1 MCQWNCSCSQYVMCQ
16 VTVPRES
23 LFFVTFR
30 ACHSVFGSGCSNAAL
45 YQVTELL
52 YLKQTQL
59 ERLAAEKAAQQLSLE
74 RELAAVREQAE
85 RVNRC
90 HSSTLSVTPNYCAGK
105 RLLAKVPTL
114 VLRCN
119 KRPQPR
125 PPQGDGPFPFRNAV
139 ANAPCFTHPW
149 SQVCQKYGCSYCV
162 SLGAVTSVHVGLQ
175 ADEER

>member
-1 MCQWNCSCSQYVMCQ
+1 MCQ
-16 VTVPRES
+16 VTVPHES
-23 LFFVTFR
+23 LFFVTFG
-30 ACHSVFGSGCSNAAL
+30 ACHSVFGRGCSNAAL

-74 RELAAVREQAE
+74 RELAAAREQAE

-125 PPQGDGPFPFRNAV
+125 PPQGDGPFPLATECSGQCTV
-139 ANAPCFTHPW
+139 LHP
-149 SQVCQKYGCSYCV
+149 SLVTGV
-162 SLGAVTSVHVGLQ
+162 S
-175 ADEER
+175 